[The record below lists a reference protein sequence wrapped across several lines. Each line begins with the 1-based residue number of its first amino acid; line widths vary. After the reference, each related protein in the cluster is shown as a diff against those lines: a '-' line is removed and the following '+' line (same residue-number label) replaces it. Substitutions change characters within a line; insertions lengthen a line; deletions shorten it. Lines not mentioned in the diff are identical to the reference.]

1 MSSKHNELYFFTHLI
16 HNYTILC
23 YSKYQKH
30 QLSKNE
36 CNEGG
41 ISPPPW
47 KNCETLLDKINK
59 NLNKWRDY
67 TSVIDQDTEC
77 AKDSNSPKLIKRHS
91 SKKL

>member
-41 ISPPPW
+41 ISPPP
-47 KNCETLLDKINK
+47 
-59 NLNKWRDY
+59 
-67 TSVIDQDTEC
+67 
-77 AKDSNSPKLIKRHS
+77 
-91 SKKL
+91 